1 MEEGDFKTKI
11 ELVEGYKFR
20 IHFDNEKAGDF
31 YMDEPKPLGTGDYP
45 NAGKFLA
52 AAVGNCL
59 CASLTYCVKRH
70 HAEMFS
76 LRAEVYTTLA
86 RNDKGRFRITQIKV
100 RLFPEVSDPTV
111 LSRCRDMFEDFCI
124 VTASVRNGV
133 PVDVELDGTP
143 VQGQM
148 DLLSGKE
155 V

>member
-1 MEEGDFKTKI
+1 
-11 ELVEGYKFR
+11 
-20 IHFDNEKAGDF
+20 
-31 YMDEPKPLGTGDYP
+31 
-45 NAGKFLA
+45 
-52 AAVGNCL
+52 
-59 CASLTYCVKRH
+59 
-70 HAEMFS
+70 MFS

-86 RNDKGRFRITQIKV
+86 RNDMGRFRITHIKV

-111 LSRCRDMFEDFCI
+111 LEKCRDMFEDFCI

-133 PVDVELDGTP
+133 PVDVELDGAP